1 MRIPS
6 LVIVGVLVYAIAPA
20 RAAAPKTDTETE
32 SAKYISVSTLG
43 KVKAKPDACVLLL
56 EVRSTSPLASDALQQ
71 NAKKV
76 TEVSAKMKELGFK
89 EEDTKW
95 SGNQFTPAGGG
106 RYYMP
111 AGQRPTGFDVYNTLQ
126 VWMRNV
132 SSANPEELFKKVAAT
147 LDELGKIGVSVM
159 SYDISRIS
167 LGGASTVIFTL
178 QHPEEY
184 EKQAYEMAIEK
195 ARPVAEDLAKKMG
208 VKVTGVHSVQSSIPR
223 LPERPYGG
231 GTELDFVHYS
241 SSPDEL
247 TVRANMVVN
256 FSFK

>member
-1 MRIPS
+1 MRTT
-6 LVIVGVLVYAIAPA
+6 LCVIVGVLAYALVPA
-20 RAAAPKTDTETE
+20 RAADPNAETE
-32 SAKYISVSTLG
+32 SARYISVSSSA
-43 KVKAKPDACVLLL
+43 KVKAQPDACVLML
-56 EVRSTSPLASDALQQ
+56 EVRSTAPLASDALLQ

-76 TEVSAKMKELGFK
+76 TEVSARIRELGMK
-89 EEDTKW
+89 EEDIKW

-111 AGQRPTGFDVYNTLQ
+111 GGQRPTGFDVYNTLQ

-132 SSANPEELFKKVAAT
+132 SPANQEGLFKKVAST
-147 LDELGKIGVSVM
+147 LDELGKIGANVM

-167 LGGASTVIFTL
+167 LGGASAVIFTL
-178 QHPEEY
+178 QHPEAY
-184 EKQAYEMAIEK
+184 EKQAYEMAIER

-208 VKVTGVHSVQSSIPR
+208 VQVTGVHSVQSSIPR

-231 GTELDFVHYS
+231 GTELDFVHFS
-241 SSPDEL
+241 SSPGEL
-247 TVRANMVVN
+247 IVKANMVVN

>member
-1 MRIPS
+1 MRIPA
-6 LVIVGVLVYAIAPA
+6 LVMVGVLVCALVPA
-20 RAAAPKTDTETE
+20 KAAVPKTEAEME
-32 SAKYISVSTLG
+32 SAKYISVSSMG
-43 KVKAKPDACVLLL
+43 KVKVKPDACVLLL

-71 NAKKV
+71 NNKKLAEV
-76 TEVSAKMKELGFK
+76 TAKMKEMGIK

-126 VWMRNV
+126 VRMRDV
-132 SSANPEELFKKVAAT
+132 SPANPDELFKKVATT

-159 SYDISRIS
+159 SFDISRIS

-184 EKQAYEMAIEK
+184 EKQANEMAIEK
-195 ARPVAEDLAKKMG
+195 AKPVAEDLAKKMG
-208 VKVTGVHSVQSSIPR
+208 VKVTGVHSVQSSFPR

-231 GTELDFVHYS
+231 GTELDFIYFS

-247 TVRANMVVN
+247 TVKANMVVN